1 MYPAVLLCCLLL
13 ATTAKAAE
21 AGPYVTVSAL
31 LRLCDSNDREQEFFC
46 RGYLSGL
53 TDTIE
58 DIRRINKSAPC
69 ITRPI
74 QVEELKGVVLAFLR
88 THVRDDATSAN
99 KPAVQHCN
107 RADLVPQSV
116 RGIAVLGFRH
126 LLAAVRIVATVDALL
141 VTV

>member
-1 MYPAVLLCCLLL
+1 MKRLAIIATVLLF

-74 QVEELKGVVLAFLR
+74 QVEELKGVVVAFLR
-88 THVRDDATSAN
+88 TNVRDDATSGN
-99 KPAVQHCN
+99 KPAVSLASIAIG
-107 RADLVPQSV
+107 RAWCPSQ
-116 RGIAVLGFRH
+116 
-126 LLAAVRIVATVDALL
+126 
-141 VTV
+141 